1 MSTTGKTEVL
11 IAGNELTFIRT
22 FDAPRTLVYKVWTD
36 PAHMA
41 QWWGPKDF
49 TNPVYEIDL
58 RPGGEY
64 RYVMRAPDGA
74 EYPGNGVFV
83 EIIANE
89 KLVMTDDCSGLPEE
103 WHDLVNPERDKS
115 AGTPALEAI
124 VTVTFEE

>member
-1 MSTTGKTEVL
+1 
-11 IAGNELTFIRT
+11 
-22 FDAPRTLVYKVWTD
+22 
-36 PAHMA
+36 
-41 QWWGPKDF
+41 
-49 TNPVYEIDL
+49 
-58 RPGGEY
+58 
-64 RYVMRAPDGA
+64 MRAPDGA

-124 VTVTFEE
+124 VTVTFEEQDGKTKLTIHYLYESAATVQGMLRTGMEQGWSQSLDRLEAVLSNLR